1 MSSSVADSPDNINGK
16 VFVSFSISLFS
27 CSCSLFFKVS
37 CHGMQENTADITTD
51 SSHQFNKIIWGFVHG
66 ERNDPILRTEV
77 VRLAIRSRWYRREK
91 MKKSNTHWKVLH
103 LWSALAQRS
112 RLLGRWADG
121 SFRIE
126 LAKQS
131 LRSSSSRL
139 TQCTM
144 KQPSLYL
151 RGCR

>member
-1 MSSSVADSPDNINGK
+1 MMSSVADSPDNINGK
-16 VFVSFSISLFS
+16 VCVSFLISLFS
-27 CSCSLFFKVS
+27 FSFSRSLFFKVS

-103 LWSALAQRS
+103 L
-112 RLLGRWADG
+112 
-121 SFRIE
+121 
-126 LAKQS
+126 
-131 LRSSSSRL
+131 
-139 TQCTM
+139 
-144 KQPSLYL
+144 
-151 RGCR
+151 